1 MLKIFG
7 LRILTKNEYEN
18 ITGQVYHLSNATNL
32 LNCRLDKL
40 EGRRKCFTQK
50 GRYGSHD
57 LLPFDDAL
65 ALMDKQFRA
74 DVSKQI
80 TPTIEIELHPDG
92 VTRDV
97 KMKFEWLDYTDKG

>member
-1 MLKIFG
+1 
-7 LRILTKNEYEN
+7 
-18 ITGQVYHLSNATNL
+18 
-32 LNCRLDKL
+32 
-40 EGRRKCFTQK
+40 
-50 GRYGSHD
+50 
-57 LLPFDDAL
+57 
-65 ALMDKQFRA
+65 MDKQFRA